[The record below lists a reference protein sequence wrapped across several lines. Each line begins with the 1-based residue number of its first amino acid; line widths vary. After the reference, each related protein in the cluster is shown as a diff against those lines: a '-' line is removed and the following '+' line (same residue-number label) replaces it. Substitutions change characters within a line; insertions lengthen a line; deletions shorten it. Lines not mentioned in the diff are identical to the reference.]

1 MKDIHTFL
9 PIIDRKSDPNR
20 LWALLSYICTYLS
33 NIVQELLL
41 YPHLAATYLID
52 IIIDSR
58 GNGTTKEVGWSVVS
72 LWQTGESSLSGGL
85 NWMNFQL
92 VSTSHTTCENAVGGV
107 ISSNIFIKQEQ
118 ASETHTFDVLTYF
131 WRVFYRGEEL
141 LSFCVY
147 LCCVSISIWP
157 KTRLYDHEW

>member
-52 IIIDSR
+52 IIIDSS

-72 LWQTGESSLSGGL
+72 LWQTGESWRLEL
-85 NWMNFQL
+85 NEL
-92 VSTSHTTCENAVGGV
+92 PTCLHTSHTTCENAVGGV

-118 ASETHTFDVLTYF
+118 AARVKLTLLTFSHIFVEYF
-131 WRVFYRGEEL
+131 IEER
-141 LSFCVY
+141 SFCVY